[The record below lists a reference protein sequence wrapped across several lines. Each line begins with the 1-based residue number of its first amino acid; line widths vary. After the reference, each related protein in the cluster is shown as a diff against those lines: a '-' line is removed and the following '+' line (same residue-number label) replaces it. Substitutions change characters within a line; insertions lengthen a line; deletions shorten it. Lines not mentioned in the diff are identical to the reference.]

1 MVTTTKKNRKLSDVN
16 SYAELYGSLLRIAR
30 PVRGRERALERWAR
44 KRAINL
50 WLPYALPDRSEG
62 AKGSHKFMAPLRIER
77 WYRCTLV
84 TCFRP
89 GPGELGDFCFWYL
102 TSRRAVFERA
112 VARAAF

>member
-1 MVTTTKKNRKLSDVN
+1 MPNFMAPF
-16 SYAELYGSLLRIAR
+16 YAL
-30 PVRGRERALERWAR
+30 PDWGRERALERWAH
-44 KRAINL
+44 N
-50 WLPYALPDRSEG
+50 ALPDRSEG

-77 WYRCTLV
+77 WYRCTLI

>member
-1 MVTTTKKNRKLSDVN
+1 M
-16 SYAELYGSLLRIAR
+16 APLRIAR
-30 PVRGRERALERWAR
+30 PVRGRER
-44 KRAINL
+44 
-50 WLPYALPDRSEG
+50 D
-62 AKGSHKFMAPLRIER
+62 IER

>member
-1 MVTTTKKNRKLSDVN
+1 MHNFM
-16 SYAELYGSLLRIAR
+16 APLRIAR

-44 KRAINL
+44 KGTINL

-102 TSRRAVFERA
+102 TMGSSRRAVFERA